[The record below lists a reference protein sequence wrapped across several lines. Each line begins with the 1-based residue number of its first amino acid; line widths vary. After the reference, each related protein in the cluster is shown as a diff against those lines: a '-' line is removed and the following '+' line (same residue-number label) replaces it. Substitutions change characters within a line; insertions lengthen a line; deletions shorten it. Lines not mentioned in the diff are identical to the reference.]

1 MLLQS
6 AVPVISTDVSLG
18 VSKGET
24 GPLQKVRVA
33 VSCSFT
39 HSLLLETPYMLGTIL
54 DPGDLMIKKNGI
66 LDLLELKFLVKKA
79 LSLLLW
85 FYGLRFEVIG
95 EG

>member
-1 MLLQS
+1 
-6 AVPVISTDVSLG
+6 
-18 VSKGET
+18 
-24 GPLQKVRVA
+24 
-33 VSCSFT
+33 
-39 HSLLLETPYMLGTIL
+39 MLGTIL

-85 FYGLRFEVIG
+85 FYGLRFKVIG

>member
-1 MLLQS
+1 
-6 AVPVISTDVSLG
+6 
-18 VSKGET
+18 
-24 GPLQKVRVA
+24 
-33 VSCSFT
+33 
-39 HSLLLETPYMLGTIL
+39 MLGTIL

-66 LDLLELKFLVKKA
+66 LDLLELQFLVKKA